1 MAHLLVGIVR
11 IFSKKVEFLE
21 EDCNKTLK
29 TLIESVEA
37 IYWKNPKHSK
47 HVQKQ
52 TSHLAETSGGGTHSE
67 MGLLKALRARSGQ
80 VVISVPAT
88 FELDL
93 FDLEIAD
100 DWYGAF
106 SCTV

>member
-1 MAHLLVGIVR
+1 M
-11 IFSKKVEFLE
+11 
-21 EDCNKTLK
+21 
-29 TLIESVEA
+29 
-37 IYWKNPKHSK
+37 
-47 HVQKQ
+47 QKQ
-52 TSHLAETSGGGTHSE
+52 TSHLAETSGGGTHSG
-67 MGLLKALRARSGQ
+67 MGLLKALRARSSQ